1 MRFSGQYIK
10 GEEDSQVFVVL
21 GNGVREEKVLRYL
34 APKFNG
40 SKYILSYT
48 PSPLSIKPEKR
59 TGISAIENLVRILMV
74 GGFKVKQALFLVD
87 REHVSSLDFVA
98 NEIQRKYSFN
108 VEKVKILRENVAGIF
123 RLSREGL
130 VIEKFYVVIAGK
142 TKGMEEELKSLIQGV
157 HGGRF
162 KLKDALVRST
172 LEQIA
177 KTLPGLYLALK
188 SIEQAN

>member
-1 MRFSGQYIK
+1 MRFLNRYIK

-40 SKYILSYT
+40 SKYVLSYT
-48 PSPLSIKPEKR
+48 PSPLSTKPEKR
-59 TGISAIENLVRILMV
+59 TGISAIENLVRILV
-74 GGFKVKQALFLVD
+74 IGGFKVKQALFLVD
-87 REHVSSLDFVA
+87 REHVSSLDFMV

-123 RLSREGL
+123 RLSRGGL

-142 TKGMEEELKSLIQGV
+142 TKSMEEELKSLIQEV
-157 HGGRF
+157 HGKQF